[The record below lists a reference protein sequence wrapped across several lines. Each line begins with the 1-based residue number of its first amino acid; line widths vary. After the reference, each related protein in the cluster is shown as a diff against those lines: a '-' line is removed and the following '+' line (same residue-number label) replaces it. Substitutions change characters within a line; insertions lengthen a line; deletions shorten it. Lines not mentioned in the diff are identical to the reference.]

1 MNINSD
7 PVHPGDYQRGVR
19 HVLLL
24 TLMLNLAVVAGKLIA
39 GLLAGSLSVIS
50 DAIHS
55 ATDSLNNIIGL
66 VVTKYSAAEPD
77 ETHPYGHAKFET
89 LAAFV
94 IAGLLF
100 VTCYQIGVSAISRL
114 FAKDNAPP
122 EITALTIGVMVV
134 TIIINIIVTVY
145 EQREGKRLNSQ
156 FLIADAIHTRSDV
169 LVSLSVLAGLLL
181 VKMGYVWLD
190 PVVSLGV
197 AAFIAWN
204 GYQIFKTTVP
214 VLVDAAPVP
223 LQSIAAIVEG
233 VPGVHSVHDVRAR
246 MLGGEMFVEMHL
258 HIAAKIEEDHI
269 LSHTITEAVERKLIQ
284 EFGKVTATIHVE
296 PLPEEV
302 L

>member
-7 PVHPGDYQRGVR
+7 PVQPGDYQRGVR
-19 HVLLL
+19 RVLLL
-24 TLMLNLAVVAGKLIA
+24 TLALNLAVVAGKLIA

-77 ETHPYGHAKFET
+77 DTHPYGHAKFET

-114 FAKDNAPP
+114 FSKDTAPP
-122 EITALTIGVMVV
+122 EITALTIGVMIA
-134 TIIINIIVTVY
+134 TIVINIIVTVY
-145 EQREGKRLNSQ
+145 EHREGKRLNSQ

-169 LVSLSVLAGLLL
+169 LVSLSVLTGLVL
-181 VKMGYVWLD
+181 VKAGFV
-190 PVVSLGV
+190 
-197 AAFIAWN
+197 WN

-223 LQSIAAIVEG
+223 IVRIAEIAES
-233 VPGVHSVHDVRAR
+233 VPGVYSVHDVRAR
-246 MLGGEMFVEMHL
+246 AHGGEMFVEMHL

-269 LSHTITEAVERKLIQ
+269 LSHAITEAVEKKLIE
-284 EFGKVTATIHVE
+284 EFGQVTATIHVE

>member
-1 MNINSD
+1 MNASPQNTS
-7 PVHPGDYQRGVR
+7 VEYQRGVR
-19 HVLLL
+19 RVLFL
-24 TLMLNLAVVAGKLIA
+24 TLVLNLAVVAGKLSA

-66 VVTKYSAAEPD
+66 VVTKYAAAEPD
-77 ETHPYGHAKFET
+77 ENHPYGHAKFET

-100 VTCYQIGVSAISRL
+100 VTCYEIGSSAISRL
-114 FAKDNAPP
+114 FSKDIAPP
-122 EITALTIGVMVV
+122 EITALTIGVMVTTV
-134 TIIINIIVTVY
+134 IINIIVTVY
-145 EQREGKRLNSQ
+145 EHREGKRLNSE
-156 FLIADAIHTRSDV
+156 FLMADAIHTRSDV
-169 LVSLSVLAGLLL
+169 LVSLSVLAGLVL
-181 VKMGYVWLD
+181 VKMGFLWLD

-223 LQSIAAIVEG
+223 LQSITEIAEG
-233 VPGVHSVHDVRAR
+233 VPGVHSVHNVRAR

-258 HIAAKIEEDHI
+258 HIAVNLEDDHI
-269 LSHTITEAVERKLIQ
+269 LSHAITEAVEKKLAK

-296 PLPEEV
+296 PLPE
-302 L
+302 

>member
-1 MNINSD
+1 MSANLQLPSAIE
-7 PVHPGDYQRGVR
+7 YQRGVR
-19 HVLLL
+19 RVLLL
-24 TLMLNLAVVAGKLIA
+24 TLVLNLVVVAGKLVA

-66 VVTKYSAAEPD
+66 VVTKYAAAEPD
-77 ETHPYGHAKFET
+77 EGHPYGHAKFET

-114 FAKDNAPP
+114 FAKDAAPP
-122 EITALTIGVMVV
+122 EITALTLGVMIG
-134 TIIINIIVTVY
+134 TIVINIVVTVY
-145 EQREGKRLNSQ
+145 EHREGKRLRSE

-169 LVSLSVLAGLLL
+169 LVSLSVLAGLIL
-181 VKMGYVWLD
+181 VKMGFIWLD

-223 LQSIAAIVEG
+223 IASITELAES

-246 MLGGEMFVEMHL
+246 SHGGEMFIEMHL
-258 HIAAKIEEDHI
+258 HVASSLEDDLVATHA
-269 LSHTITEAVERKLIQ
+269 ITEAVEEKLIG